1 MKNIIIAILSSILFY
16 TQFCVVKDWY
26 IVPLMV
32 IVFWLLAFTVE
43 GAADEVKDFAF
54 KTRRGKRLIKKIRG
68 FI

>member
-26 IVPLMV
+26 ILPFMAF
-32 IVFWLLAFTVE
+32 VFWLLAFTVE
-43 GAADEVKDFAF
+43 GAVDEVKNFAF